1 MIRPCS
7 ASEQSG
13 WLELRFALWPHHDQR
28 AHLEAMAKFCAAPER
43 FGQFV
48 AYAPTNV
55 PRGFVEVAL
64 RNDYVNGTR
73 SSPVAFLEGI
83 YVVPEERRRGI
94 ARSLIAAAEDWAR
107 SHGCIEFASDAS
119 LADQS
124 SHALHHA
131 VGFEETERVVY
142 FRKAL
147 VTQ

>member
-1 MIRPCS
+1 MT
-7 ASEQSG
+7 
-13 WLELRFALWPHHDQR
+13 LWPHHDQR
-28 AHLEAMAKFCAAPER
+28 VHLEEMAKFCAAPER

-48 AYAPTNV
+48 AYAATDV
-55 PRGFVEVAL
+55 PQGFVEVAL
-64 RNDYVNGTR
+64 RNDYVNGTS

-83 YVVPEERRRGI
+83 FVVPKERRRGI

-107 SHGCIEFASDAS
+107 SRECIEFASNAS
-119 LADQS
+119 VSDQL

-147 VTQ
+147 VPQ